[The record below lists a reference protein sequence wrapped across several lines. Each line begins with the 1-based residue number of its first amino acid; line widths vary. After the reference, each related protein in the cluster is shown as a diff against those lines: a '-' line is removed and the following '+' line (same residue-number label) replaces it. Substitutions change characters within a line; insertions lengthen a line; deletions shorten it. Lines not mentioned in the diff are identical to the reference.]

1 MSGPSLTIG
10 QLAERVGLRPSAIRF
25 YERQGVL
32 PEPERV
38 GGQRRY
44 GEDTL
49 RRLQI
54 VQTAKRAGFSLQDAK
69 LLLDGADAGAPAHRQ
84 MRELASRK
92 LPEIDALIL
101 RAQAIR
107 SWLQSASACSCESL
121 EACELFDQVAPDMR
135 LLALPDE
142 PAE

>member
-1 MSGPSLTIG
+1 VSETSLTIG
-10 QLAERVGLRPSAIRF
+10 QLAKRVGLRPSAIRF

-38 GGQRRY
+38 GGRRRY

-54 VQTAKRAGFSLQDAK
+54 VATAKRAGFSLTDAK

-84 MRELASRK
+84 IRDLANRK

-101 RAQAIR
+101 RAEAIR
-107 SWLQSASACSCESL
+107 GWLQSASACSCESL
-121 EACELFDQVAPDMR
+121 EACALFDQTAPDVQ
-135 LLALPDE
+135 LLALSDE
-142 PAE
+142 AAE